1 MSQQT
6 KKLRNSKKNTAIK
19 IKTSRF
25 GELTVKKNTLI
36 YFPEG
41 IYGFEYAKEYIL
53 LEHYKEGSPFKWLQ
67 AVKEPDLAF
76 VIINPVDFI
85 PDYTIQLTEEDC
97 KFIQLKDSSD
107 FALMTIV
114 TIPGNEPQKLTANF
128 KAPLIVNVSSKI
140 GRQIILEDE
149 KYLIKQPLFLE
160 EIVPSQK

>member
-1 MSQQT
+1 MSRQT
-6 KKLRNSKKNTAIK
+6 SKPRNNKKNSKIK

-25 GELTVKKNTLI
+25 GELTVKKDTLI
-36 YFPEG
+36 HFPEG

-67 AVKEPDLAF
+67 AVKEPNLAF

-85 PDYTIQLTEEDC
+85 PDYTMQLTEEDC
-97 KFIQLKDSSD
+97 NFIQLKDSGD

-114 TIPGNEPQKLTANF
+114 TIPGDEPQKLTANF
-128 KAPLIVNVSSKI
+128 KAPLIVNVSSRI

-149 KYLIKQPLFLE
+149 KYLIKQPLFFE
-160 EIVPSQK
+160 EIVPIKK